1 MQFYRDHTDWIIQIQ
16 LCVDITPPT
25 NSSFTRAR
33 GSSFYREMS
42 LTILWLESL
51 RHSPNTG
58 LRGWISLWGWRRET
72 TGSVTARSA
81 CLPEN
86 AETKPWDPTNQAA
99 QTGLLPTAQVENLDH
114 AGFVHTNTKAA
125 LCAHL
130 LFHHTVPREFHPGGF
145 TVGKTISTGSGMQ
158 PN

>member
-1 MQFYRDHTDWIIQIQ
+1 MQFYRDRTDWIIQTQ

-42 LTILWLESL
+42 LTILWLESH
-51 RHSPNTG
+51 RRPPDAG
-58 LRGWISLWGWRRET
+58 VRGWKKET

-86 AETKPWDPTNQAA
+86 AETKPWDSVTR
-99 QTGLLPTAQVENLDH
+99 LLRWGSFPLFRQKTLITLALYTETWRQCY
-114 AGFVHTNTKAA
+114 VHTHSSITQFPKNFIQVDLLLAKPAPDLGCSQSNTNP
-125 LCAHL
+125 
-130 LFHHTVPREFHPGGF
+130 F
-145 TVGKTISTGSGMQ
+145 
-158 PN
+158 